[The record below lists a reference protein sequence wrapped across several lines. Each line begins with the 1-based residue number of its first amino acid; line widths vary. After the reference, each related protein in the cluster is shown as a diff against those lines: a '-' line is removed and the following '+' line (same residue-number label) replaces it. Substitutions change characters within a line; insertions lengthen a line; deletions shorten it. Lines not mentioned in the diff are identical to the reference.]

1 MNKTFNEYSINIEN
15 DTARVTGDAKQSSQV
30 EMLWLAIGKLGE
42 QSEISPIQS
51 EFQDWIRTSDEDVLQ
66 LFSIQQ
72 KNLNRILI
80 NISQEQLAGELSNNS
95 IGELTTYSAYQLSLL
110 VLFGVD
116 GTYIG
121 EGIQY
126 LLDEQRNNPKLTLIP
141 HCSDCGNYVNQDNEV
156 LH

>member
-66 LFSIQQ
+66 LFSI
-72 KNLNRILI
+72 
-80 NISQEQLAGELSNNS
+80 
-95 IGELTTYSAYQLSLL
+95 
-110 VLFGVD
+110 
-116 GTYIG
+116 
-121 EGIQY
+121 
-126 LLDEQRNNPKLTLIP
+126 
-141 HCSDCGNYVNQDNEV
+141 
-156 LH
+156 